1 MALMPSLQV
10 KDVPDQVH
18 DVLRRRAAAAGQ
30 SLQEYVMTLL
40 EEHASA
46 DTVQEVFER
55 ISFRSG
61 GSISFG
67 DAVAAIRSDRDHR

>member
-10 KDVPDQVH
+10 KDVPNQVH

-40 EEHASA
+40 EEHTSA

-61 GSISFG
+61 GSITFG
-67 DAVAAIRSDRDHR
+67 DAVAAIRSDRDSR

>member
-10 KDVPDQVH
+10 KDVPDQIH

-30 SLQEYVMTLL
+30 SLQEYVMSLL
-40 EEHASA
+40 EEHAA
-46 DTVQEVFER
+46 AATVKEVFER

-67 DAVAAIRSDRDHR
+67 DAVAVIRSDRDRR

>member
-10 KDVPDQVH
+10 KDVPDQIH

-40 EEHASA
+40 EEHTSA
-46 DTVQEVFER
+46 ATVQEVFER

-61 GSISFG
+61 GSITFG
-67 DAVAAIRSDRDHR
+67 DAVAAIRSDRDRR